1 MKEEKEEKVE
11 EIIIE
16 ETPVEAQA
24 EVEVEESEEEEE
36 EAL

>member
-24 EVEVEESEEEEE
+24 EVEVEESEDEEE

>member
-1 MKEEKEEKVE
+1 VKEEKEEKVE

-24 EVEVEESEEEEE
+24 EVEVEESEEEE
-36 EAL
+36 AL